1 MQSNAVFNSSTNA
14 VRRLCWYTLHP
25 CKSLALATFVAI
37 PISTFGQPALLP
49 FPILSTIESTSAEE
63 HSLSQSRRGR
73 VGACTGVM
81 IAGTGSYVPDQV
93 VTNEDLAALGC
104 DSDWI
109 VQRTGIHQRRKA
121 GNDQASS
128 DLAYEAALKCLA
140 SAGVKPSEVDLVICA
155 TMTPDYVTPS
165 TACVLQKRLGCIAPA
180 FDVSAACS
188 GFMYALV
195 TGAQFVRSGSTRN
208 ALIVGCEV
216 MSRTVN
222 SQDIKTYPLFGDGAG
237 AVLLQPCSSVQTE
250 TTGLIS
256 FTLGSEGD
264 INALCIPAGGS
275 REPTTVESLSCG
287 RQYLSMDGRTVFKWA
302 VRIVADSS
310 RDVLA
315 AAGLTAA
322 DVDLVI
328 LHQANIRIIDAA
340 VGHFDIPR
348 ERVFVNLDKYGNT
361 SAASIPM
368 ALDDANRQGLIKRG
382 DIILLCGFGAGLSW
396 GTSLL
401 RW

>member
-1 MQSNAVFNSSTNA
+1 
-14 VRRLCWYTLHP
+14 
-25 CKSLALATFVAI
+25 
-37 PISTFGQPALLP
+37 
-49 FPILSTIESTSAEE
+49 
-63 HSLSQSRRGR
+63 
-73 VGACTGVM
+73 M
-81 IAGTGSYVPDQV
+81 IAATGSYVPDQI
-93 VTNEDLAALGC
+93 VTNEDMASLGC
-104 DSDWI
+104 DSEWI

-121 GNDQASS
+121 RDDQASS
-128 DLAYEAALKCLA
+128 DLAFEAALRCLA
-140 SAGVKPSEVDLVICA
+140 SAEVDPTEVDLVLCA
-155 TMTPDYVTPS
+155 TMTPDHVTPS
-165 TACVLQKRLGCIAPA
+165 TACLLQKRLGCIAPA

-195 TGAQFVRSGSTRN
+195 TGSLFIRAGSARN

-222 SQDIKTYPLFGDGAG
+222 CNDLKTYPLFGDGAG
-237 AVLLQPCSSVQTE
+237 AALLQSCPSGQKD

-256 FTLGSEGD
+256 YTLGSEGETS
-264 INALCIPAGGS
+264 ALCVHAGGS
-275 REPTTVESLSCG
+275 REPLTAQSFGDG

-315 AAGLTAA
+315 AAGLSPA

-340 VGHFDIPR
+340 VEHFGIARDK
-348 ERVFVNLDKYGNT
+348 VFVNLDKYGNT

-368 ALDDANRQGLIKRG
+368 ALDDANRQGLLNRG
-382 DIILLCGFGAGLSW
+382 DIVLLCGFGAGLSW
-396 GTSLL
+396 GTALL